1 MDLNQKK
8 EQLKRELARLEQK
21 EKYLKKQ
28 SEAKNIKAIMDEI
41 LKYDI
46 PKYDNLKKMVGL
58 LVYFHYQSEDF
69 KNGVIAIAESELNE
83 RKAKKISRT
92 INKKPNIEINAT

>member
-28 SEAKNIKAIMDEI
+28 SEAKNIKAITDEI

-46 PKYDNLKKMVGL
+46 PKYDNLKKWWDYWYIFIIKV
-58 LVYFHYQSEDF
+58 
-69 KNGVIAIAESELNE
+69 
-83 RKAKKISRT
+83 KIL
-92 INKKPNIEINAT
+92 KME